1 METFIYKFKENIK
14 RVFSI
19 MINSEV
25 ISKYILKD
33 YISEIKV
40 INDYRE
46 KEKNTESKSNPNNIS
61 KNIIK
66 SNNSSQN
73 LTLTNNLPSK
83 SNNSGH
89 MITTVNNS
97 FLYLNSSFKSLSL
110 DKKEDLIIE
119 CKWKKKFILLLKIKK
134 IYNKQKYYKTINIEC
149 LEMNHFENPFSIE
162 ISLYWDSTEFQT
174 IVLNKITYKD
184 KIIDEILN
192 KELNDNDKRKINDRM
207 KNYLLNDLTNIEHCE
222 TSLILGNM
230 KDISL
235 YISDIKKLITLSI
248 ETKNMRLEVYDSPL
262 ISYEKNCNIYDKKTN
277 ELCQEF
283 ILTGYYIERNQKC
296 QIKWENNVKNKL
308 YCIYRLSLIYLE
320 DNISLMIFRKV
331 WQTHIPSD
339 LLNEAENRTKK
350 LFEDVRNYFVKKSGL
365 YEYENLFYKISKKLK
380 LKIGI
385 KNVSYDDYF
394 KFDLDNHIHY
404 NASLKNGKQKD
415 DKEQGNEYDSL
426 FQNSSFINNNNNS
439 FNNGVNFFTDTIQ
452 NISEIENINS
462 LFLGNEDTIN

>member
-1 METFIYKFKENIK
+1 MEIFIFNENIK

-19 MINSEV
+19 MLNSQI
-25 ISKYILKD
+25 ISQYILKD
-33 YISEIKV
+33 YISEIKI
-40 INDYRE
+40 INDYKK
-46 KEKNTESKSNPNNIS
+46 KEKYTENKNNPNNTS
-61 KNIIK
+61 KNIAK
-66 SNNSSQN
+66 LNDSSQN
-73 LTLTNNLPSK
+73 LISTNNVPSK
-83 SNNSGH
+83 NNNTGN
-89 MITTVNNS
+89 MITTLNNS
-97 FLYLNSSFKSLSL
+97 FLYLNTSFKSLSL
-110 DKKEDLIIE
+110 DKIEGLIIE
-119 CKWKKKFILLLKIKK
+119 CKWKKKFILLFKILKIDDM
-134 IYNKQKYYKTINIEC
+134 QKYYKTINIEC

-162 ISLYWDSTEFQT
+162 ISLYWNSTEIQT
-174 IVLNKITYKD
+174 IALIKITYKD
-184 KIIDEILN
+184 KIIEEILN
-192 KELNDNDKRKINDRM
+192 RELNDNDKKKIYDRM
-207 KNYLLNDLTNIEHCE
+207 KNYLLNDLTNLEHCE
-222 TSLILGNM
+222 TSLILGSM

-235 YISDIKKLITLSI
+235 YVSDIKNLITISI
-248 ETKNMRLEVYDSPL
+248 ETENMRLEVYNSPL
-262 ISYEKNCNIYDKKTN
+262 ISYKKNCSIYNNKTN

-308 YCIYRLSLIYLE
+308 YCIYRLSIIYLE
-320 DNISLMIFRKV
+320 NNISLMIFRKV

-439 FNNGVNFFTDTIQ
+439 FNNGANFFTDTIQ